1 MIINVAKYSN
11 PECFQIITFGSA
23 LHHMAGQF
31 ASFNVLL
38 PKCWYFPHVF
48 SNYHKLKDKM

>member
-11 PECFQIITFGSA
+11 PEYFQIITFGSA

-31 ASFNVLL
+31 ASFSVLL
-38 PKCWYFPHVF
+38 PECFFPHVF